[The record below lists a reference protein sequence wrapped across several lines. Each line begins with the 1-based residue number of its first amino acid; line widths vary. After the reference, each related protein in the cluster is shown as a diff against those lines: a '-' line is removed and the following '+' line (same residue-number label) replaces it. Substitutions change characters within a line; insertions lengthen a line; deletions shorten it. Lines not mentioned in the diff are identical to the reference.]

1 VGPPEQQ
8 QQRPQTTTRNNNNHH
23 NHNHNDNHN
32 NNNNNNNSC
41 YPHQGTFGKTSS
53 ASSTLAR
60 KPKKRGTGG
69 AEILDWVSYIFSFLA
84 VVGWLCFC
92 TIFKNSNF

>member
-8 QQRPQTTTRNNNNHH
+8 QQQPQTTTRNNNNNH
-23 NHNHNDNHN
+23 NHNHNNNH

-41 YPHQGTFGKTSS
+41 YPHQGTFGTAAS

-60 KPKKRGTGG
+60 KTKKRGTGG
-69 AEILDWVSYIFSFLA
+69 TEILDWVSYIFSFLT

-92 TIFKNSNF
+92 TICKNSNF